1 MDIHDIR
8 EAMKTEALDRGST
21 GFIAITIINI
31 LFLSLLLLLL
41 IYIYIYAFIRF
52 WVNRLSPGLGS

>member
-41 IYIYIYAFIRF
+41 IYIYIYMHLSAF
-52 WVNRLSPGLGS
+52 G